1 MLDQPVLHEKAA
13 AAILSGKLPARR
25 PDSTSGGPGTG
36 APCAVC
42 DLPVAMSELEHE
54 FEMQGTGGVEKPS
67 LTYAPCPPPV
77 LRGVELIRARAVP
90 RPGTTGLSDDDLRR
104 QIRVRL
110 ATGRLPSVEGVSQSH
125 RGTGRPCIVCRRV
138 VERTDVEREVTGR
151 SGVVLTT
158 HEACYKP
165 WREESRVWRD
175 LVAVGESAE
184 RSGVMDRT

>member
-1 MLDQPVLHEKAA
+1 
-13 AAILSGKLPARR
+13 
-25 PDSTSGGPGTG
+25 
-36 APCAVC
+36 
-42 DLPVAMSELEHE
+42 
-54 FEMQGTGGVEKPS
+54 
-67 LTYAPCPPPV
+67 V

-90 RPGTTGLSDDDLRR
+90 RPGTTGLSDNDLRR

-151 SGVVLTT
+151 SGAVLIA

-175 LVAVGESAE
+175 LVALGESAE
-184 RSGVMDRT
+184 RSGVMDSAEVDVRRCPTCGRDRASEQKQEGGQTRVHYECRACQPAAAVAGGNGG